1 MDAAGARALARRIET
16 EGGRPT
22 AARAASPPAPPS
34 SWRERVPRPLR
45 RSGFSRRA
53 VEDWTASASASASA
67 SAPAREAAEEPAR
80 IVIRRLERPAGDGRG
95 LLTFLERERR
105 VTVEGRE
112 AVVTELVC
120 RKRVDGRWETVVV
133 DARIAYRRG

>member
-16 EGGRPT
+16 EGRRLA
-22 AARAASPPAPPS
+22 AARAASAPAPPS

-45 RSGFSRRA
+45 RNGFSRRA
-53 VEDWTASASASASA
+53 VEDWRASAPAP
-67 SAPAREAAEEPAR
+67 APAREAAEEPAR
-80 IVIRRLERPAGDGRG
+80 IVIRRLERPVGDGRG
-95 LLTFLERERR
+95 WLTFLERERR

-120 RKRVDGRWETVVV
+120 RTRVDGRWETVVV

>member
-1 MDAAGARALARRIET
+1 MDAAGARALARRIER
-16 EGGRPT
+16 EERRPA
-22 AARAASPPAPPS
+22 AARAAAPPAPPS

-45 RSGFSRRA
+45 RNGFSRRA
-53 VEDWTASASASASA
+53 VEDWTASAPASAP
-67 SAPAREAAEEPAR
+67 APAREAAEEPAR

-95 LLTFLERERR
+95 WLTFLERERR

>member
-16 EGGRPT
+16 EGGRPA
-22 AARAASPPAPPS
+22 AARAALPPAPPS

-45 RSGFSRRA
+45 RNGFSRRA
-53 VEDWTASASASASA
+53 VEDWTASASAP
-67 SAPAREAAEEPAR
+67 APAREAAEEPAR
-80 IVIRRLERPAGDGRG
+80 IVIRRLERPADDGRG
-95 LLTFLERERR
+95 WLTFLERERR